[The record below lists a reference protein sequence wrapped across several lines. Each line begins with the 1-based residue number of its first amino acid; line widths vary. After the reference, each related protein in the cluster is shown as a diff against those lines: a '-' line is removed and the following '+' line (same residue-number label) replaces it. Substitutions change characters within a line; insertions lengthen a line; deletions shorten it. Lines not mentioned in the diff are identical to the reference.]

1 MRTVQL
7 TGLRTLELRDV
18 PAPAKPAAGEVLLRV
33 DVVGVCGSDMHYYR
47 TGRIGS
53 QVVQYPFTIGHE
65 CACTVLEVGPA
76 DAKHTDVK
84 HADAVLSPGDR
95 VAVDPL
101 IACGQCDQCLAGREH
116 TCRNQRFLGCP
127 GQVPGALSE
136 LLVMPAR
143 CCIKVPSGMTQVQ
156 ATLTEPF
163 AIGLYAY
170 RLSRLADIT
179 SQVDITALAN
189 NTAHAGKTLH
199 TENLAHAGNAHGTL
213 SVGVGAPA
221 LILGAGPIGL
231 SVLSAIK
238 AQDPRRP
245 VYMTDIRPYRLE
257 VARAMG
263 ADWTGDPRKIDLITE
278 LREQVPLGFAAAF
291 ECAGEQETVDQA
303 MLLLAPGG
311 QLMLVGIPE
320 ADRIYVT
327 PDIMRRKEIA
337 IQNVRRQNNC
347 TADAVAMVAS
357 RQVNLD
363 PMVTH
368 QFALSDTKAAFDTV
382 ADYTDGVVKAMIFM
396 E

>member
-65 CACTVLEVGPA
+65 CAGTVLEVGPA
-76 DAKHTDVK
+76 DAGHVDAK
-84 HADAVLSPGDR
+84 HAAVVLSPGDR

-143 CCIKVPSGMTQVQ
+143 CCIKVPPGTTQVQ

-170 RLSRLADIT
+170 RLSCL
-179 SQVDITALAN
+179 SG
-189 NTAHAGKTLH
+189 NTAHA
-199 TENLAHAGNAHGTL
+199 ENPAHAGNAHGTL

>member
-65 CACTVLEVGPA
+65 CAGTVLEVGPL
-76 DAKHTDVK
+76 DAG
-84 HADAVLSPGDR
+84 HAAAVLSPGDR

-116 TCRNQRFLGCP
+116 TCRNQQFLGCP

-143 CCIKVPSGMTQVQ
+143 CCIKVPAGMTQVQ

-170 RLSRLADIT
+170 RLSRLASIT
-179 SQVDITALAN
+179 S
-189 NTAHAGKTLH
+189 HAESTLH
-199 TENLAHAGNAHGTL
+199 TENLAHVDNAHGTL
-213 SVGVGAPA
+213 SVGMGAPA

-245 VYMTDIRPYRLE
+245 VYMTDIRPYRLAL
-257 VARAMG
+257 ARAMG
-263 ADWTGDPRKIDLITE
+263 ADWTGDPRQIDLLAE
-278 LREQVPLGFAAAF
+278 LRKQVPLGFAAAF

-303 MLLLAPGG
+303 MALLAPGG

-327 PDIMRRKEIA
+327 PTSCDARRSPSRTSA
-337 IQNVRRQNNC
+337 GRT
-347 TADAVAMVAS
+347 TAPPTPS
-357 RQVNLD
+357 
-363 PMVTH
+363 PW
-368 QFALSDTKAAFDTV
+368 SPAARSISTPW
-382 ADYTDGVVKAMIFM
+382 
-396 E
+396 